1 MIDKLVDILKD
12 NDNYLILTHQDPDGD
27 ALGSALAL
35 KRALEYMGKQVDFY
49 AQTPVAVDIEQF
61 IDESEIINSY
71 DLKEHYTMGICLDCS
86 TRDYL
91 YGNEFFNLC
100 DATIVIDH
108 HVTNDKYGNANIVSP
123 KAAATAEI
131 IYVICQK
138 IYDVIPK
145 EIADLLF
152 VGIATDTGNFS
163 YRNTTST
170 THMIAAKLLKLGV
183 DGAGVIEKTN
193 LRNMETLFVKRLAY
207 ENIYSFADGR
217 ILAMVLDSPSVN
229 ADTETEG
236 LVNDIRYI
244 KGCVVAALVKRVED
258 GKYKVSLRSTEA
270 VDVSRIAEEF
280 EGGGHERAAGFT
292 YNGDKNDILR
302 YLKDLKLD
310 E

>member
-145 EIADLLF
+145 EIANLLF

-217 ILAMVLDSPSVN
+217 ILAMVLDAPSIN